1 MLKEAAAIDRS
12 PAPLSSIGFITNANG
27 VNAKAISHRG
37 NN

>member
-1 MLKEAAAIDRS
+1 MLKEATAIDRN

-27 VNAKAISHRG
+27 VNAKAIRHRG